1 MRVLSVS
8 WDADRDITKLKF
20 NNEFLS
26 SDWTVR
32 ADVLKDLLCEI
43 QEMYE
48 GMLTPEQEKED
59 MKTWC
64 NPGES
69 VSEMLHRQAEK
80 D

>member
-8 WDADRDITKLKF
+8 WDGERDITKLKF

-48 GMLTPEQEKED
+48 GMLTNIYQ
-59 MKTWC
+59 
-64 NPGES
+64 
-69 VSEMLHRQAEK
+69 
-80 D
+80 

>member
-20 NNEFLS
+20 NEHFLA

-32 ADVLKDLLCEI
+32 ADVLQDLIHNLTV
-43 QEMYE
+43 MYE
-48 GMLTPEQEKED
+48 GMLSPQKTED
-59 MKTWC
+59 
-64 NPGES
+64 
-69 VSEMLHRQAEK
+69 LLLK